1 MDVCFAGFWWLRV
14 TGPGKPASEFAY
26 WCWISSLFSCWSVD
40 ESLSSSMGALP
51 WSSVFNCA
59 TWAFYFLLSCSYPV
73 IDAFSGHAMV
83 PEPLEPLTLSS
94 LRLLRLPDCSR

>member
-1 MDVCFAGFWWLRV
+1 MDVCFAVFWWLRV
-14 TGPGKPASEFAY
+14 TGPGKTACKLVC
-26 WCWISSLFSCWSVD
+26 WCWISSLSSCLSAD

-51 WSSVFNCA
+51 CSSVFNCA
-59 TWAFYFLLSCSYPV
+59 TWAFYFLLSCSCPV